1 MLSHLEAP
9 EFEFKKFGKILKLV
23 HYFCLS
29 TITSLDLYQAKN
41 VTWPFWRY
49 MEMKRYI
56 YAPAALPPRKKWV
69 VTFA

>member
-41 VTWPFWRY
+41 VT
-49 MEMKRYI
+49 
-56 YAPAALPPRKKWV
+56 
-69 VTFA
+69 